1 MRGSERF
8 TQRASTAI
16 TKAHDAALGM
26 GHSYVGTEHLL
37 LGIIREGEGLGAR
50 ILTDNALTDAVLTR
64 MVTET
69 VGRGVP
75 GAPEQGLSPRA
86 RHVIE
91 LAAEDANR
99 LGHCYVGTEHI
110 LMGIL
115 READSA
121 GARIIVAAGG
131 DLNKIYTDIMDVFG
145 RPEYKPRPQQSAPR
159 SQTRRAAD
167 TKTLDQYGRDL
178 TELAVGGKM
187 DPVIGRDREIER
199 AIQILS
205 RRSKNNPVLIGE
217 PGVGKTAVAEGLA
230 QRISDGNVPE
240 DLRSK
245 RIVSVDLTAML
256 AGTKYRGDFEERVK
270 CVLHEVQRAGNVI
283 LFIDELHTI
292 VGAGSAEGAIDAA
305 NILKPALGRDELQ
318 IIGATTLE
326 EYRKYIEKDAALER
340 RFQPVRIAEPTPEQ
354 SLLIL
359 RGLRERL
366 EAHHRLHITDDALR
380 KAITLS
386 VRYIGDRWLPDKA
399 IDLVDEAAS
408 RVRMQAL
415 VQPERVHALE
425 MQLTNTTADMENA
438 VRAQNFER
446 AARLRDREQK
456 LRTELEQLRSQW
468 EQTHAGPVRAVTGED
483 VAEIV
488 SLWTGIPVAGITSSE
503 SKQLLQME
511 ASLRRRVVGQE
522 EAVHAVSNAI
532 RRSRVGLGD
541 PNRPIGSFLFLGP
554 TGVGK
559 TELCRALAE
568 ALFGDEKALIRVD
581 MSEYMERHSVSRLI
595 GSPPGY
601 IGHEEGGQLTEKVRR
616 KPFSVVLFDEIE
628 KAHPDIFNTLLQ
640 VLDDGHLTDGQGRKV
655 DFKNTIII
663 LTTNLG
669 TRDIAK
675 AANTGF
681 NLGAN
686 NESSYQRMKDQVSSE
701 LKQQFRPEFLN
712 RLDDIIVFKQLTEP
726 QVRQIVDLDVK
737 QLNDRLFD
745 RHMSLELTDAAK
757 DLLAQKGFDPLLGA
771 RPLRRVIQR
780 DIEDA
785 ISEKILMGDLED
797 GQRVIVDAEGEGI
810 LGEFTFKGEEFEEP
824 AAADAETSSEAGAS
838 TDGETPADATPATEP
853 AESAPAD
860 SGDAPQE

>member
-1 MRGSERF
+1 MSENKF
-8 TQRASTAI
+8 TPRAEEALRLSQE
-16 TKAHDAALGM
+16 AAEEM
-26 GHSYVGTEHLL
+26 GHGYVGSEHLL
-37 LGIIREGEGLGAR
+37 LGLIREEEGIAHRVLSEYGV
-50 ILTDNALTDAVLTR
+50 TDEMVCDVLQR
-64 MVTET
+64 S
-69 VGRGVP
+69 VGKGLS
-75 GAPEQGLSPRA
+75 GTAPSQGLTPRA
-86 RHVIE
+86 KSVVE
-91 LAAEDANR
+91 LAVSEAAR
-99 LGHCYVGTEHI
+99 MGSSYIGTEHL

-115 READSA
+115 REGGNMALRILRTMGVDPKKMYSSIVQKLSDTPHTVTS
-121 GARIIVAAGG
+121 GASTANRES
-131 DLNKIYTDIMDVFG
+131 DKKN
-145 RPEYKPRPQQSAPR
+145 
-159 SQTRRAAD
+159 
-167 TKTLDQYGRDL
+167 KTLAEFTRDL
-178 TELAVGGKM
+178 TEAARAGKL
-187 DPVIGRDREIER
+187 DPVIGREKEIQR
-199 AIQILS
+199 VIQILS
-205 RRSKNNPVLIGE
+205 RRTKNNPVLIGE

-240 DLRSK
+240 DLRNK

-616 KPFSVVLFDEIE
+616 KPYSVVLFDEIE
-628 KAHPDIFNTLLQ
+628 KAHEDVFNLLLQ
-640 VLDDGHLTDGQGRKV
+640 VMEDGQLTDSLGRKV
-655 DFKNTIII
+655 NFRNAVVVMTS
-663 LTTNLG
+663 NVG
-669 TRDIAK
+669 AK
-675 AANTGF
+675 AITDSRRSLGFTQQTGE
-681 NLGAN
+681 GAGRTDA
-686 NESSYQRMKDQVSSE
+686 EIRSMVMSD
-701 LKQQFRPEFLN
+701 LKKTFRPEFLN
-712 RLDDIIVFKQLTEP
+712 RVDDIIVFHKLTRANI
-726 QVRQIVDLDVK
+726 RQIAQKLLDTV
-737 QLNDRLFD
+737 NTRME
-745 RHMSLELTDAAK
+745 RAGVELQVPDAAL
-757 DLLAQKGFDPLLGA
+757 DALSATGYDPVYGA
-771 RPLRRVIQR
+771 RPLRRAIQSTIA
-780 DIEDA
+780 DQAAGMLLDGTLQQGDVVTAEVHDG
-785 ISEKILMGDLED
+785 KIVLTKTRERGT
-797 GQRVIVDAEGEGI
+797 I
-810 LGEFTFKGEEFEEP
+810 
-824 AAADAETSSEAGAS
+824 TS
-838 TDGETPADATPATEP
+838 
-853 AESAPAD
+853 
-860 SGDAPQE
+860 

>member
-16 TKAHDAALGM
+16 TKAHDAAMGM

-178 TELAVGGKM
+178 TELASGGKM

-240 DLRSK
+240 DLQKK

-380 KAITLS
+380 KAVALS

-425 MQLTNTTADMENA
+425 MQLTNVTADMESA
-438 VRAQNFER
+438 VRAQDFER

-456 LRTELEQLRSQW
+456 LRTELEQQRSQW
-468 EQTHAGPVRAVTGED
+468 EQTHSGPVRAVTGED

-511 ASLRRRVVGQE
+511 TSLRRRVVGQE

-581 MSEYMERHSVSRLI
+581 MSEYMEKFTVSRLI
-595 GSPPGY
+595 GAPPGY
-601 IGHEEGGQLTEKVRR
+601 IGHDEGGELSERVRR
-616 KPFSVVLFDEIE
+616 RPYSLVLFDELE
-628 KAHPDIFNTLLQ
+628 KAHPDVCGLLLQ
-640 VLDDGHLTDGQGRKV
+640 VMEDGFLTDSGGRLPQH
-655 DFKNTIII
+655 DA
-663 LTTNLG
+663 
-669 TRDIAK
+669 RDD
-675 AANTGF
+675 
-681 NLGAN
+681 L
-686 NESSYQRMKDQVSSE
+686 
-701 LKQQFRPEFLN
+701 
-712 RLDDIIVFKQLTEP
+712 EP
-726 QVRQIVDLDVK
+726 R
-737 QLNDRLFD
+737 RAH
-745 RHMSLELTDAAK
+745 RR
-757 DLLAQKGFDPLLGA
+757 GP
-771 RPLRRVIQR
+771 RLRRAGGGRRSAQP
-780 DIEDA
+780 A
-785 ISEKILMGDLED
+785 GTFF
-797 GQRVIVDAEGEGI
+797 AGI
-810 LGEFTFKGEEFEEP
+810 PRAHRLRGALS
-824 AAADAETSSEAGAS
+824 AA
-838 TDGETPADATPATEP
+838 
-853 AESAPAD
+853 
-860 SGDAPQE
+860 

>member
-50 ILTDNALTDAVLTR
+50 VLTDNALTDAVLTR

-178 TELAVGGKM
+178 TELAAGGKM

-240 DLRSK
+240 DLRNK

-425 MQLTNTTADMENA
+425 MQLTNTTVDMENA

-446 AARLRDREQK
+446 AANLRDREQK

-468 EQTHAGPVRAVTGED
+468 EQTHAGPVRAVAGED

-511 ASLRRRVVGQE
+511 ASL
-522 EAVHAVSNAI
+522 

-601 IGHEEGGQLTEKVRR
+601 VGHEEGGQLTEKVRR
-616 KPFSVVLFDEIE
+616 KPYAVVLFDEIE
-628 KAHPDIFNTLLQ
+628 KAHEDVFNLLLQ
-640 VLDDGHLTDGQGRKV
+640 VMEDGQLTDSLGRKV
-655 DFKNTIII
+655 NFRNAVVVMTS
-663 LTTNLG
+663 NVG
-669 TRDIAK
+669 AK
-675 AANTGF
+675 AITDSRRSLGFTQQTGE
-681 NLGAN
+681 GAGRTDA
-686 NESSYQRMKDQVSSE
+686 EIRSMVMSD
-701 LKQQFRPEFLN
+701 LKKTFRPEFLN
-712 RLDDIIVFKQLTEP
+712 RVDDIIVFHKLTRANI
-726 QVRQIVDLDVK
+726 RQIAQKLLDTV
-737 QLNDRLFD
+737 NTRME
-745 RHMSLELTDAAK
+745 RAGVELQVPDAAL
-757 DLLAQKGFDPLLGA
+757 DALSATGYDPVYGA
-771 RPLRRVIQR
+771 RPLRRAIQSTIA
-780 DIEDA
+780 DQAAGMLLDGTLQQGDVVTAEVQDG
-785 ISEKILMGDLED
+785 KIVLTKTRERGT
-797 GQRVIVDAEGEGI
+797 I
-810 LGEFTFKGEEFEEP
+810 
-824 AAADAETSSEAGAS
+824 TS
-838 TDGETPADATPATEP
+838 
-853 AESAPAD
+853 
-860 SGDAPQE
+860 

>member
-1 MRGSERF
+1 MMENKFTPRAEEALRLAQEAAEDMGHGYVGSEHLLLGLLREEEGIAHRVLEENGL
-8 TQRASTAI
+8 TDEMVCDILHRSVGTGVSGAAPSQGLTPRAKSAVEL
-16 TKAHDAALGM
+16 AVSEAARTGA
-26 GHSYVGTEHLL
+26 GYIGTEHLL
-37 LGIIREGEGLGAR
+37 MGLLREGNNMALR
-50 ILTDNALTDAVLTR
+50 ILR
-64 MVTET
+64 T
-69 VGRGVP
+69 VGIDPKKLYSAVVKKLNE
-75 GAPEQGLSPRA
+75 APRT
-86 RHVIE
+86 
-91 LAAEDANR
+91 AAVS
-99 LGHCYVGTEHI
+99 G
-110 LMGIL
+110 
-115 READSA
+115 SA
-121 GARIIVAAGG
+121 
-131 DLNKIYTDIMDVFG
+131 
-145 RPEYKPRPQQSAPR
+145 SAPA
-159 SQTRRAAD
+159 QEGG
-167 TKTLDQYGRDL
+167 KKGTLEEYTRDL
-178 TELAVGGKM
+178 TEAARSGKL
-187 DPVIGRDREIER
+187 DPVIGREKEIQR
-199 AIQILS
+199 VIQILS
-205 RRSKNNPVLIGE
+205 RRTKNNPVLIGE

-240 DLRSK
+240 DLQNK

-270 CVLHEVQRAGNVI
+270 CVLHEVRRAGNVI

-425 MQLTNTTADMENA
+425 MQLTNTTADMESA
-438 VRAQNFER
+438 VRAQDFER

-511 ASLRRRVVGQE
+511 TSLRRRVVGQE

-616 KPFSVVLFDEIE
+616 KPYSVVLFDEIE
-628 KAHPDIFNTLLQ
+628 KAHEDVFNLLLQ
-640 VLDDGHLTDGQGRKV
+640 VMEDGQLTDSLGRKV
-655 DFKNTIII
+655 NFRNAVVVMTS
-663 LTTNLG
+663 NVG
-669 TRDIAK
+669 AK
-675 AANTGF
+675 AITDSRRSLGFTQQTGE
-681 NLGAN
+681 GAGRTDA
-686 NESSYQRMKDQVSSE
+686 EIRSMVMTD
-701 LKQQFRPEFLN
+701 LKKTFRPEFLN
-712 RLDDIIVFKQLTEP
+712 RVDDIIVFHKLTRANI
-726 QVRQIVDLDVK
+726 RQIAQKLLGTVNTRMERAGV
-737 QLNDRLFD
+737 
-745 RHMSLELTDAAK
+745 ELQVPDAAL
-757 DLLAQKGFDPLLGA
+757 DALSATGYDPVYGA
-771 RPLRRVIQR
+771 RPLRRAIQSTIADQAAGMLLDGTLR
-780 DIEDA
+780 QGDVVTAEVHDG
-785 ISEKILMGDLED
+785 KI
-797 GQRVIVDAEGEGI
+797 I
-810 LGEFTFKGEEFEEP
+810 LTKTREHGTI
-824 AAADAETSSEAGAS
+824 TS
-838 TDGETPADATPATEP
+838 
-853 AESAPAD
+853 
-860 SGDAPQE
+860 

>member
-1 MRGSERF
+1 MKNNEKF
-8 TQRASTAI
+8 TEKAEGAI
-16 TKAHDAALGM
+16 EQARLAAFGL

-37 LGIIREGEGLGAR
+37 LGILRERAGLGAR
-50 ILTDNALTDAVLTR
+50 ILRDRGLSEHSLKDAISRANGTG
-64 MVTET
+64 EP
-69 VGRGVP
+69 GVP
-75 GAPEQGLSPRA
+75 TQGLTKHA
-86 RHVIE
+86 WQAIE
-91 LAAEDANR
+91 KAASDAAR
-99 LGHCYVGTEHI
+99 LGHSYIGTEH
-110 LMGIL
+110 LLLGIL
-115 READSA
+115 RQPDCG
-121 GARIIVAAGG
+121 GARALAAAGLSVN
-131 DLNKIYTDIMDVFG
+131 DIYTDILAVFG
-145 RPEYKPRPQQSAPR
+145 TGSFKPR
-159 SQTRRAAD
+159 SQPPVQPKATVKHSETRI
-167 TKTLDQYGRDL
+167 LDQYSRDL
-178 TELAVGGKM
+178 TLLAASGSF
-187 DPVIGRDREIER
+187 DPVIGRDEEIR
-199 AIQILS
+199 RSVQILS

-240 DLRSK
+240 DLRNK

-366 EAHHRLHITDDALR
+366 EAHHRLHITDDAMR
-380 KAITLS
+380 KAVTLS

-425 MQLTNTTADMENA
+425 MQLTNTTADMESA

-511 ASLRRRVVGQE
+511 TSLRRRVVGQE

-616 KPFSVVLFDEIE
+616 KPYSVVLFDEIE
-628 KAHPDIFNTLLQ
+628 KAHEDVFNLLLQ
-640 VLDDGHLTDGQGRKV
+640 VMEDGQLTDSLGRKV
-655 DFKNTIII
+655 NFRNAVVVMTS
-663 LTTNLG
+663 NVG
-669 TRDIAK
+669 AK
-675 AANTGF
+675 AITDSRRSLGFTQQTGE
-681 NLGAN
+681 GAGRTDA
-686 NESSYQRMKDQVSSE
+686 EIRSMVMSD
-701 LKQQFRPEFLN
+701 LKKTFRPEFLN
-712 RLDDIIVFKQLTEP
+712 RVDDIIVFHKLTRANI
-726 QVRQIVDLDVK
+726 RQIAQKLLGTVNTRMEHAGV
-737 QLNDRLFD
+737 
-745 RHMSLELTDAAK
+745 ELQVPDAAL
-757 DLLAQKGFDPLLGA
+757 DALSATGYDPVYGA
-771 RPLRRVIQR
+771 RPLRRAIQSTIADQAAGMLLDGTLQQGDVVTAEVR
-780 DIEDA
+780 DG
-785 ISEKILMGDLED
+785 KIVLTKTRERGT
-797 GQRVIVDAEGEGI
+797 I
-810 LGEFTFKGEEFEEP
+810 
-824 AAADAETSSEAGAS
+824 TS
-838 TDGETPADATPATEP
+838 
-853 AESAPAD
+853 
-860 SGDAPQE
+860 